1 MHVTYGFVYYF
12 TIFMLCMTL
21 SLCVFALR
29 GLRKRFFNY
38 MKKVKLMDHFIVQS
52 VVYIS
57 FIVIFVILIDSVWT
71 YYSLR
76 KNLEAGN
83 FIMLI

>member
-21 SLCVFALR
+21 SLAIFAIR

-52 VVYIS
+52 IVYIS
-57 FIVIFVILIDSVWT
+57 FIVIFVILIDSIWT

-76 KNLEAGN
+76 KNLEAGK
-83 FIMLI
+83 

>member
-12 TIFMLCMTL
+12 TIFMLLMTVSL
-21 SLCVFALR
+21 SVFGLR

-38 MKKVKLMDHFIVQS
+38 MKKIRLMDHFVFQS
-52 VVYIS
+52 LVYIS
-57 FIVIFVILIDSVWT
+57 FIVIFLILIDSIWT

-76 KNLEAGN
+76 KNLETGKI
-83 FIMLI
+83 FK

>member
-12 TIFMLCMTL
+12 TIFMLFMTL
-21 SLCVFALR
+21 SLTVFALR

-52 VVYIS
+52 IVYIS

-71 YYSLR
+71 YYSLS

-83 FIMLI
+83 

>member
-12 TIFMLCMTL
+12 TIWMLCMTL
-21 SLCVFALR
+21 SLSVFALR

-52 VVYIS
+52 IVYIS

-83 FIMLI
+83 